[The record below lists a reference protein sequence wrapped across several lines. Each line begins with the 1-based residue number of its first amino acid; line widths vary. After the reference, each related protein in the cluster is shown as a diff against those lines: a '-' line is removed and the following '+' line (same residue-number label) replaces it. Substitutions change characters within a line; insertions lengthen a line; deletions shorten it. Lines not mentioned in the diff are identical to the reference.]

1 MIICRQDPPHYR
13 GCPLSPLLSIPD
25 PVRLQLRSGLP
36 AVSPVTADSAGL
48 PSPAAAVPEPGLQR
62 LRPAPRLHACAV
74 QPRPRAWPERADRP
88 GLDTAGPDLTPV
100 TRYSLFV
107 FQMFCSLF
115 QSTSYV
121 LRMDFILVFCLI
133 EFVAKYLRVFVKLK
147 FSKLKFLK

>member
-1 MIICRQDPPHYR
+1 MIICRQDPPQCR
-13 GCPLSPLLSIPD
+13 GCSLSPLLSIPD
-25 PVRLQLRSGLP
+25 PVGLRLRSGLP
-36 AVSPVTADSAGL
+36 AVSPVAADSAGL
-48 PSPAAAVPEPGLQR
+48 PSPAAAVPEPGLQP

-74 QPRPRAWPERADRP
+74 QPRAWPERADRP

-115 QSTSYV
+115 QSTSCV

-133 EFVAKYLRVFVKLK
+133 EFVAKYLRVFVILK